1 MKLTWEYSDPQN
13 PYNPRIQAYVER
25 LMRSRMEIFDDA
37 GRKRALAEQQQAA
50 YSEAKRQKMNA
61 EPPAVVVSPPSFA
74 VPGPNSLAA
83 LFTLTDNVAF
93 HGLDASQIPA
103 PMATK
108 LVVSS
113 LSRLD
118 PQELNKAVNIVR
130 ERLAA
135 KLAASAPPLNPATT
149 PLDVEED
156 DDYDPEYVVA
166 EDTEQILNRLDGV
179 PREEQQPAV
188 DAASLALGPF
198 KLPAPPP
205 ISPEAAAAAT
215 QITVARVFEAVKGL
229 DDPSAKKSKA
239 GANRLAASSYDKE
252 SMLTFI
258 ARIGTRSNAGLE
270 EIDNEDEE
278 NKSMVLRNPLSG
290 NAIRDRLY
298 TYVLED
304 FRRRIDIAVAWLCEE
319 WYNDSLAKKQSAE
332 APLHYDTWA
341 LKLVDGFFPY
351 LNSSDRVLT
360 RFLGEI
366 PELNRTILAKV
377 KRLCADPSMV
387 QLALTSLLYLVMM
400 KPPVR
405 DTALDTVQDIW
416 LECKLFSTWLR
427 ATLLTCTL
435 TVFSNF
441 QTRTRDLWQPNTSL
455 SGGQASW
462 SRNRAT
468 ARTPLFPR
476 PLSFEL
482 AFSGSNRSID
492 NAVSST
498 AGPESSPPTTTTHHT
513 GNAAAAAIL

>member
-1 MKLTWEYSDPQN
+1 
-13 PYNPRIQAYVER
+13 
-25 LMRSRMEIFDDA
+25 MEIFDDA

-50 YSEAKRQKMNA
+50 YSEAKRQKMTS
-61 EPPAVVVSPPSFA
+61 EPAVVVPQASFA
-74 VPGPNSLAA
+74 APGPNSLAA
-83 LFTLTDNVAF
+83 LFTITENVAF

-135 KLAASAPPLNPATT
+135 KLAASAPPLNPETA
-149 PLDVEED
+149 PLDVEDD

-166 EDTEQILNRLDGV
+166 EDTEQILNRLDGA

-215 QITVARVFEAVKGL
+215 QITVARVFDAVKGL
-229 DDPSAKKSKA
+229 DEPSAKKTKA

-270 EIDNEDEE
+270 DIDKGDEE
-278 NKSMVLRNPLSG
+278 SKFMVLRNPLSG

-319 WYNDSLAKKQSAE
+319 WYNDNLAKKQSPE

-351 LNSSDRVLT
+351 LNPSDRVLT

-366 PELNRTILAKV
+366 PELNRTLLAKV

-405 DTALDTVQDIW
+405 DMALDTVQDIW
-416 LECKLFSTWLR
+416 VECKFSSMAVVVLMCTLIFLDEDARPMAAKYLTKWR
-427 ATLLTCTL
+427 PGFVESQSSDGKAATL
-435 TVFSNF
+435 
-441 QTRTRDLWQPNTSL
+441 P
-455 SGGQASW
+455 A
-462 SRNRAT
+462 
-468 ARTPLFPR
+468 
-476 PLSFEL
+476 
-482 AFSGSNRSID
+482 
-492 NAVSST
+492 AV
-498 AGPESSPPTTTTHHT
+498 
-513 GNAAAAAIL
+513 AA

>member
-1 MKLTWEYSDPQN
+1 MATELTLGSSDPQN

-25 LMRSRMEIFDDA
+25 LMRSRAEIFDDA

-50 YSEAKRQKMNA
+50 YSEAKRQKMA
-61 EPPAVVVSPPSFA
+61 SEPAVVVPQASFA
-74 VPGPNSLAA
+74 PPGPNSLAA

-118 PQELNKAVNIVR
+118 PQELERAVNIIR

-135 KLAASAPPLNPATT
+135 KMAAAGPSLNPETA
-149 PLDVEED
+149 PLDVDDD

-166 EDTEQILNRLDGV
+166 EDTEQILNRLDGA
-179 PREEQQPAV
+179 PRDTQPPAL
-188 DAASLALGPF
+188 DPASLALGPF

-205 ISPEAAAAAT
+205 ITPEAAAAAT
-215 QITVARVFEAVKGL
+215 QVTVARVFDAVKGL
-229 DDPSAKKSKA
+229 DDPSAKKTKA

-270 EIDNEDEE
+270 GVEDKDEE
-278 NKSMVLRNPLSG
+278 SKAMVLRNPMSG

-298 TYVLED
+298 TYILED
-304 FRRRIDIAVAWLCEE
+304 FRRRIDVAVAWLCEE
-319 WYNDSLAKKQSAE
+319 WYNDRLVKKQGPE
-332 APLHYDTWA
+332 APVHYDTWA

-351 LNSSDRVLT
+351 LNPSDRVLT

-366 PELNRTILAKV
+366 PELNRTLLAKV

-405 DTALDTVQDIW
+405 AMALDTVQDIW
-416 LECKLFSTWLR
+416 VECKLSHRWHRLSRIYPLTFSCR
-427 ATLLTCTL
+427 
-435 TVFSNF
+435 
-441 QTRTRDLWQPNTSL
+441 
-455 SGGQASW
+455 
-462 SRNRAT
+462 
-468 ARTPLFPR
+468 
-476 PLSFEL
+476 
-482 AFSGSNRSID
+482 
-492 NAVSST
+492 
-498 AGPESSPPTTTTHHT
+498 
-513 GNAAAAAIL
+513 

>member
-1 MKLTWEYSDPQN
+1 
-13 PYNPRIQAYVER
+13 
-25 LMRSRMEIFDDA
+25 MRSRMEIFDDA

-50 YSEAKRQKMNA
+50 YSEAKRQKMNT
-61 EPPAVVVSPPSFA
+61 EPVVVPQASFA
-74 VPGPNSLAA
+74 APGPNSLAA
-83 LFTLTDNVAF
+83 LFTLTDNAAF

-118 PQELNKAVNIVR
+118 PQELNRAVTIVR

-135 KLAASAPPLNPATT
+135 KMAAHAPPLNPETA
-149 PLDVEED
+149 PLDVEDD

-166 EDTEQILNRLDGV
+166 EDTEQILNRLDGAS
-179 PREEQQPAV
+179 REQQQPAA
-188 DAASLALGPF
+188 DAASLTLGPY

-229 DDPSAKKSKA
+229 EDPSAKKTKA

-270 EIDNEDEE
+270 ELDNEDEE
-278 NKSMVLRNPLSG
+278 SKSMVLRNPLSG

-304 FRRRIDIAVAWLCEE
+304 FRRRIDVAVGWLCEE
-319 WYNDSLAKKQSAE
+319 WYNDSLAKKQSPE

-351 LNSSDRVLT
+351 LNPSDRVLT

-405 DTALDTVQDIW
+405 DMALDTVQDIW
-416 LECKLFSTWLR
+416 VECKSPVLIVVFIR
-427 ATLLTCTL
+427 ALT
-435 TVFSNF
+435 F
-441 QTRTRDLWQPNTSL
+441 
-455 SGGQASW
+455 
-462 SRNRAT
+462 
-468 ARTPLFPR
+468 
-476 PLSFEL
+476 
-482 AFSGSNRSID
+482 AFSDEDARPMAAKYLTKWRPGFVESQTSD
-492 NAVSST
+492 GKTAALPAAV
-498 AGPESSPPTTTTHHT
+498 
-513 GNAAAAAIL
+513 AA